1 MGRRQKQQRNRRR
14 EEIGGKAETAGKRRA
29 ADGSSGLCLSTELP
43 SAARRKKDAADKQC
57 QQYELNIIPL

>member
-14 EEIGGKAETAGKRRA
+14 EEIGGKAETAGSGRKFRA
-29 ADGSSGLCLSTELP
+29 MPQYG
-43 SAARRKKDAADKQC
+43 AARRKKDAADKQC